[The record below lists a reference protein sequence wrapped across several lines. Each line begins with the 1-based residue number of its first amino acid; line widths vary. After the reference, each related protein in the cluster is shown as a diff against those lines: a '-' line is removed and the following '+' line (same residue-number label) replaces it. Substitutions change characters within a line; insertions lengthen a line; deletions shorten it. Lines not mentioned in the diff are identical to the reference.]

1 VRWRLLAGIPDE
13 EVQQL
18 LSVARRCTYDR
29 GEVVFHHG
37 DPGDSLHLVVKG
49 RFAVRVATRLG
60 ETALLAVRGP
70 GDNFG
75 EMALIDPGEPRSA
88 TIMALEP
95 SETFAVFR
103 TEFERLRREQPQI
116 DVTLAAFLAGEV
128 RLLNRR
134 LLDALYLP
142 AERRLFRRLRE
153 LVDLYA
159 RAGGGPVEIPLTQ
172 EELAELA
179 GTSRSTVNR
188 VLREEEERGTVEL
201 RRGRAVVLDTEAIAR
216 RGR

>member
-1 VRWRLLAGIPDE
+1 VRWHLLAGIPDE
-13 EVQQL
+13 EVQRL

-75 EMALIDPGEPRSA
+75 ELALIDPGEPRSA

-142 AERRLFRRLRE
+142 AERRVFRRLRE

-188 VLREEEERGTVEL
+188 VLREEEARGTVEL
-201 RRGRAVVLDTEAIAR
+201 RRGRAVVLDTDAIAR